1 MRQKMLLPIVLCV
14 IIVFNLV
21 GCTADERVDLE
32 DKKDGDVVQTVTNES
47 LETMEYMDKLFDQSV
62 VHEINVEIDEE
73 DWSDLKTNPLIKTKY
88 MVQVTI
94 DGETFQNVSF
104 ATKGNTSLSSVAS
117 DSDSDR
123 YSFKINFGKYE
134 AEQNYYGLDQ
144 LNLNNLYADATY
156 MKDYIS
162 YEIFRAVGVDAPL
175 TSYVELKIN
184 GESFGLYLAIE
195 EVGDSY
201 LKRTG
206 NEKMVPHL
214 VVDLWEIVPQEQT
227 WYIQMII

>member
-1 MRQKMLLPIVLCV
+1 MRQKMLLSIVLCV
-14 IIVFNLV
+14 VIVFNLV

-73 DWSDLKTNPLIKTKY
+73 DWSDLKTNPLNKTKY

-134 AEQNYYGLDQ
+134 AEQNYYG
-144 LNLNNLYADATY
+144 
-156 MKDYIS
+156 
-162 YEIFRAVGVDAPL
+162 VDAPL

-206 NEKMVPHL
+206 NEKMVSHL